1 MNSKEVLEKRRSI
14 RNFMRIEQI
23 KKESW
28 EVSGLSCEHY
38 NELNCVG
45 EKGKFDINP
54 ERYNELRELYKDK
67 PMALFSI
74 DKFDPD
80 SEWKNKF
87 NQATK
92 TSFDTRNL
100 SAINE
105 FEEWQKEKYPDV
117 FE

>member
-1 MNSKEVLEKRRSI
+1 MS
-14 RNFMRIEQI
+14 IEQI
-23 KKESW
+23 KKEDW
-28 EVSGLSCEHY
+28 EVSGLSSEHY
-38 NELNCVG
+38 NELNRVG

-54 ERYNELRELYKDK
+54 ERYNELRELYKDN

-74 DKFDPD
+74 DKFDPN

-87 NQATK
+87 NQVTK
-92 TSFDTRNL
+92 TAFDTRDP

-105 FEEWQKEKYPDV
+105 FQKWEKEKYPGV